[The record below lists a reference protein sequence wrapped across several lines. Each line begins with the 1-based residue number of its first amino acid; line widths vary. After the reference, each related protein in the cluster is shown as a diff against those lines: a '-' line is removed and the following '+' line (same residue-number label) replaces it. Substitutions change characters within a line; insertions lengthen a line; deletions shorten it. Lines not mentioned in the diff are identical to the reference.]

1 MIRKKL
7 LGVQPEKAGF
17 AEGELYKILNV
28 CGHAFPLYYG
38 YYDDCDRVNPQ
49 AEPMPIYPDFL
60 AVPHYTEQG
69 IPFVTKMQDACE
81 HYVGQSNGCEECA
94 ECVWYRHGEEL
105 LGFCACP
112 SNRQEN
118 RKKVGS

>member
-1 MIRKKL
+1 MFTTL
-7 LGVQPEKAGF
+7 FNETKANSHSHK
-17 AEGELYKILNV
+17 EGDLYKVIEAHGQSFELY
-28 CGHAFPLYYG
+28 FG
-38 YYDDCDRVNPQ
+38 YYEECDR
-49 AEPMPIYPDFL
+49 ASGLEPMPIYPDL
-60 AVPHYTEQG
+60 IRNPRYTRHG
-69 IPFVTKMQDACE
+69 LPFVTKMQDACE